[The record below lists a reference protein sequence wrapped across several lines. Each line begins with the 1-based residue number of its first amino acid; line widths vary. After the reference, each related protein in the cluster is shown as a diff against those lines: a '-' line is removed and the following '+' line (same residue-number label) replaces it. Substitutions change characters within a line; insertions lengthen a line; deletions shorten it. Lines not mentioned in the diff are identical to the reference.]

1 MGIGGTGTEVQLQ
14 PGQRMHTGTGRGYR
28 GTGEWCGAKGEY
40 SHSTLHGVQYFVDCA
55 NKQARLHPPL
65 QEPRGV
71 CPKGCKQG
79 ITLF

>member
-40 SHSTLHGVQYFVDCA
+40 SHSTLHGV
-55 NKQARLHPPL
+55 RHI
-65 QEPRGV
+65 V
-71 CPKGCKQG
+71 CRDGLKHLKAPFLDHIVGSAFMVKEV
-79 ITLF
+79 FR